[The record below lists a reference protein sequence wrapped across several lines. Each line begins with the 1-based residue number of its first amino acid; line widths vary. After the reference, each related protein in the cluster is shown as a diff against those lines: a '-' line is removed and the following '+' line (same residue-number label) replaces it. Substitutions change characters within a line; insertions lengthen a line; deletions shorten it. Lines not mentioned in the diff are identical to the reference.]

1 MACLDPSKPRI
12 APSDQALSCPP
23 RSKSL
28 ISCNLFS
35 ARIPVDLT
43 PFCLLSTYLILFV
56 FSSLAAFGVSFQSS
70 LFILSSCS
78 LLVVF
83 HLALCERLVLP
94 PWRLARRFVRRFVR
108 LVCHA
113 PWWLVPLRRSLI
125 RDMSRS
131 LEMHGVRIDVMF
143 WVFVCCFDGNQ
154 YRGVRPSFLGKKQNK
169 H

>member
-1 MACLDPSKPRI
+1 MACLDLDPSKPRI

-43 PFCLLSTYLILFV
+43 PPCCSALFCSVLRFLSALLLVCHF
-56 FSSLAAFGVSFQSS
+56 FFFD
-70 LFILSSCS
+70 ILSSCS

-83 HLALCERLVLP
+83 QLALCERLVLL

-131 LEMHGVRIDVMF
+131 LEMHGVRIDVML
-143 WVFVCCFDGNQ
+143 WVLFVVSMGIHAV
-154 YRGVRPSFLGKKQNK
+154 YRPSFLGKKT
-169 H
+169 